1 MDELDPDIA
10 RSLRGSAAR
19 DAILLNADK
28 RKRAYLAQLATDA
41 GVDWRTAKEAIL
53 GGRPRFA
60 PELSLVWLGLLLPVD
75 EQLVDFEI
83 TPRGENAARIRRTK
97 LDRRKL

>member
-1 MDELDPDIA
+1 MDELEPEVA

-19 DAILLNADK
+19 DAILLSADK
-28 RKRAYLAQLATDA
+28 RKRAYIEQLATDA

-60 PELSLVWLGLLLPVD
+60 PELSLVWLGLLRPVD
-75 EQLVDFEI
+75 DRLVEFDI
-83 TPRGENAARIRRTK
+83 TPRGANAAAIRRTK
-97 LDRRKL
+97 ADRRRL